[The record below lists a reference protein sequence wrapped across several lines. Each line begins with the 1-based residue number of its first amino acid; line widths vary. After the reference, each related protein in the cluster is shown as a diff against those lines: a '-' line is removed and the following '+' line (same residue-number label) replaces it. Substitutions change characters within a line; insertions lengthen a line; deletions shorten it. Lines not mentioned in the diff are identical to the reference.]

1 MEDEFP
7 PLPNAN
13 NGIQPAISGQEKNI
27 STAVKN
33 KEIQQADIQMNKR
46 SRSSPSGS
54 TNKRKQATLSD
65 YWLAAPDTN
74 RSNRFDILSEDGDD
88 EVSAEYT
95 LPAVKPPPI
104 YVSMVE
110 NVQPLINL
118 LNSVAK
124 DEFEIKIIK
133 NIEVKIQ
140 PKTEIAYS
148 NITKALIE
156 KNTQFHTFKLKS
168 ERPFNVV
175 IKGLHQSTPIN
186 EIKEEL
192 ESSGYEVINVSNVKH
207 RITKNPLSMFYV
219 NLKQNVKN
227 KDIYKIQHLLYT
239 KIIVEPPKKK
249 REIPQCHKCQRYGH
263 TQKMCNHTPRCVKC
277 AGSHSTT
284 ECLRKEKSQ
293 DVKCVL
299 CDGNHPA
306 NYKGCMVYKDLQQK
320 TFPTLRRKTPNT
332 QTPLTNVNPAISY
345 AQSVSQPV
353 QHGSVK
359 TQPGPSNTPPEN
371 QSNDISELKSM
382 LMMLLQQMNTMFN
395 VLNTVLSKMSK

>member
-148 NITKALIE
+148 NITIE
-156 KNTQFHTFKLKS
+156 KNTQFHTFKLLQGLYGIQ
-168 ERPFNVV
+168 RPSAEN
-175 IKGLHQSTPIN
+175 IPYPQ
-186 EIKEEL
+186 E
-192 ESSGYEVINVSNVKH
+192 
-207 RITKNPLSMFYV
+207 KNT
-219 NLKQNVKN
+219 Q
-227 KDIYKIQHLLYT
+227 YT
-239 KIIVEPPKKK
+239 NFFDK
-249 REIPQCHKCQRYGH
+249 REPGNILCSKC
-263 TQKMCNHTPRCVKC
+263 
-277 AGSHSTT
+277 
-284 ECLRKEKSQ
+284 
-293 DVKCVL
+293 
-299 CDGNHPA
+299 
-306 NYKGCMVYKDLQQK
+306 
-320 TFPTLRRKTPNT
+320 
-332 QTPLTNVNPAISY
+332 
-345 AQSVSQPV
+345 
-353 QHGSVK
+353 
-359 TQPGPSNTPPEN
+359 
-371 QSNDISELKSM
+371 
-382 LMMLLQQMNTMFN
+382 
-395 VLNTVLSKMSK
+395 